1 MSEIDMSEDAIGPP
15 SGDDVDLPPAT
26 VTVRHRHTGGSVVAL
41 VLVSMGLVPFVHA
54 VVGAFGNRLADA
66 IDAGTRRA
74 VHRLLGRIHQEP
86 EVPGEPDR
94 VQVSVSLTDEDTGA
108 RVMLADDLP
117 AEAVAQLVR
126 LAVTRSA
133 VAGGVVMWHPRGD
146 RDGRWYVE
154 SEGRFRS
161 RWDHEN
167 GQWQPVA
174 PSTD

>member
-1 MSEIDMSEDAIGPP
+1 MSEVDMSEDAIGPRP
-15 SGDDVDLPPAT
+15 GDVELPPAT
-26 VTVRHRHTGGSVVAL
+26 VTVRHRQTGASVVAL
-41 VLVSMGLVPFVHA
+41 VLVSMGLVPFVQA
-54 VVGAFGNRLADA
+54 VVGAFGTRLADA

-74 VHRLLGRIHQEP
+74 VRRLLRRVHEEP

-94 VQVSVSLTDEDTGA
+94 VQVSVSLTDEDSGA

-133 VAGGVVMWHPRGD
+133 VADGVVVWHPRGD

-154 SEGRFRS
+154 SEGQFRS
-161 RWDHEN
+161 RWHHEAR
-167 GQWQPVA
+167 QWQPVV
-174 PSTD
+174 PDTD